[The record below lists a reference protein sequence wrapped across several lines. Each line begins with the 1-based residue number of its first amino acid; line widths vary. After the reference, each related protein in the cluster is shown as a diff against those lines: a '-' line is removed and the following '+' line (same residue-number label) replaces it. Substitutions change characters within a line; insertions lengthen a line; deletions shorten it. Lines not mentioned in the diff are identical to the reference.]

1 MKYAL
6 ITGSSSGIG
15 KAIALRLSKKGYFIF
30 ITYKDNVEGAN
41 RTLESVKEASDGK
54 VIQLDLGSSTSIEQ
68 CIIEVRGVTS
78 TLFVF
83 VNNAGVYA
91 DLVNY
96 FSASF
101 DNIAQ
106 VVNTNIT
113 GTFSLTQKLIPL
125 LKEAKSSFII
135 NIGSIKG
142 EVAGSSTIV
151 YGATKSALIN
161 FTKTLSKVLP
171 SNIKVEILNLGYVK
185 TERYDQFSEKTLKSM
200 LAKIPTHRFTTPEE
214 VAEEVMKKLFSF
226 FERVPS

>member
-15 KAIALRLSKKGYFIF
+15 KAIALKLSKEGYFIF

-41 RTLESVKEASDGK
+41 RTLELVKETSDGK
-54 VIQLDLGSSTSIEQ
+54 VIQFDLMSSTSIEQ
-68 CIIEVRGVTS
+68 CFTEVKDVTKS
-78 TLFVF
+78 LDVL
-83 VNNAGVYA
+83 VNNAGVTE

-101 DNIAQ
+101 DDIAQ

-113 GTFSLTQKLIPL
+113 GTFFLTQKLIPL
-125 LKEAKSSFII
+125 LKGAKASFII

-142 EVAGSSTIV
+142 EIAGSSTIV

-185 TERYDQFSEKTLKSM
+185 TERYGSFSKESLDNM
-200 LAKIPTHRFTTPEE
+200 LAKIPTHQFTTPEE
-214 VAEEVMKKLFSF
+214 VAEEVMKKLSSL